1 MRKKE
6 KIKMKRNLIENI
18 KKKREEE
25 KWTKKKKRNL

>member
-25 KWTKKKKRNL
+25 K